1 MNGVVIVAAGTGS
14 RMNMGINK
22 QFIKLEGKE
31 IIAYTI
37 EKFYNNSNIE
47 DIVVVVKEDESEFFK
62 KEILDKYNFKNVKIA
77 YGGKE
82 RQDSVYN
89 GLKLLDEKCD
99 VVLIHDGARPFVS
112 DKIIDKSIEEAKE
125 HKAIVVGVPVK
136 DTIKVIDNDKNDV
149 HKLVEGRKL
158 IIGGVNVPH
167 EKGLLGHS
175 DADVLIHAVM
185 DSILGALALGD
196 IGKHFPDTDEKYKGA
211 DSMKLLEFV
220 YNLINEKGY
229 GIGNIDCTIIAQ
241 SPKMAPHIQNMRE
254 NIAKALNTSIENI
267 TVKATTEE
275 GRGFTGA
282 KEGIAA
288 QSICLLVKV
297 DK

>member
-136 DTIKVIDNDKNDV
+136 DTIKVIDNDKNIVDTPNRSV
-149 HKLVEGRKL
+149 LWAVQTPQTFDYNILIDAYKDAFKNKFYGTDDAMLVER
-158 IIGGVNVPH
+158 IGYKVKMLEGSYNNIKITTL
-167 EKGLLGHS
+167 EDLNIGS
-175 DADVLIHAVM
+175 Q
-185 DSILGALALGD
+185 ILRVQD
-196 IGKHFPDTDEKYKGA
+196 
-211 DSMKLLEFV
+211 
-220 YNLINEKGY
+220 
-229 GIGNIDCTIIAQ
+229 
-241 SPKMAPHIQNMRE
+241 
-254 NIAKALNTSIENI
+254 
-267 TVKATTEE
+267 
-275 GRGFTGA
+275 
-282 KEGIAA
+282 
-288 QSICLLVKV
+288 
-297 DK
+297 

>member
-1 MNGVVIVAAGTGS
+1 
-14 RMNMGINK
+14 
-22 QFIKLEGKE
+22 GKE

-136 DTIKVIDNDKNDV
+136 DTIKVIDNDKNIVDTPNRSV
-149 HKLVEGRKL
+149 LWAVQTPQTFDYNILIDAYKDAFKNKFYGTDDAMLVER
-158 IIGGVNVPH
+158 IGYKVKMLEGSYNNIKITTQ
-167 EKGLLGHS
+167 EDLNIGS
-175 DADVLIHAVM
+175 Q
-185 DSILGALALGD
+185 ILRVQD
-196 IGKHFPDTDEKYKGA
+196 
-211 DSMKLLEFV
+211 
-220 YNLINEKGY
+220 
-229 GIGNIDCTIIAQ
+229 
-241 SPKMAPHIQNMRE
+241 
-254 NIAKALNTSIENI
+254 
-267 TVKATTEE
+267 
-275 GRGFTGA
+275 
-282 KEGIAA
+282 
-288 QSICLLVKV
+288 
-297 DK
+297 

>member
-62 KEILDKYNFKNVKIA
+62 EEILDKYNFKNIKIA

-136 DTIKVIDNDKNDV
+136 DTIKVIDNDKNIVDTPNRSV
-149 HKLVEGRKL
+149 LWAVQTPQTFDYNILIDAYKDAFKNKFYGTDDAMLVER
-158 IIGGVNVPH
+158 IGYKVKMLEGSYNNIKITTQ
-167 EKGLLGHS
+167 EDLNIGS
-175 DADVLIHAVM
+175 Q
-185 DSILGALALGD
+185 ILRVQD
-196 IGKHFPDTDEKYKGA
+196 
-211 DSMKLLEFV
+211 
-220 YNLINEKGY
+220 
-229 GIGNIDCTIIAQ
+229 
-241 SPKMAPHIQNMRE
+241 
-254 NIAKALNTSIENI
+254 
-267 TVKATTEE
+267 
-275 GRGFTGA
+275 
-282 KEGIAA
+282 
-288 QSICLLVKV
+288 
-297 DK
+297 

>member
-14 RMNMGINK
+14 RMKMGINK

-62 KEILDKYNFKNVKIA
+62 KEILDKYNFKNIKIA

-89 GLKLLDEKCD
+89 GLKLLDKKCD

-112 DKIIDKSIEEAKE
+112 DKIIYNCIEEVKE

-136 DTIKVIDNDKNDV
+136 DTIKIIDNDKNIVDTPNRSV
-149 HKLVEGRKL
+149 LWAVQTPQTFDYNILIDAYKDAFKSGFYGTDDAMLVER
-158 IIGGVNVPH
+158 IGYKVKMVEGSYNNIKITTQEELSV
-167 EKGLLGHS
+167 GS
-175 DADVLIHAVM
+175 Q
-185 DSILGALALGD
+185 IL
-196 IGKHFPDTDEKYKGA
+196 K
-211 DSMKLLEFV
+211 
-220 YNLINEKGY
+220 
-229 GIGNIDCTIIAQ
+229 
-241 SPKMAPHIQNMRE
+241 IQ
-254 NIAKALNTSIENI
+254 
-267 TVKATTEE
+267 
-275 GRGFTGA
+275 
-282 KEGIAA
+282 
-288 QSICLLVKV
+288 
-297 DK
+297 D

>member
-14 RMNMGINK
+14 RMKMGINK

-62 KEILDKYNFKNVKIA
+62 KEILDKYNFKNIKIA

-89 GLKLLDEKCD
+89 GLKSLDKKCD

-112 DKIIDKSIEEAKE
+112 DKIIDNCIEEVKE

-136 DTIKVIDNDKNDV
+136 DTIKVIDNDKNIVDTPNRSV
-149 HKLVEGRKL
+149 LWAVQTPQTFDYNILIDAYKDAFKSGFYGTDDAMLVER
-158 IIGGVNVPH
+158 IGYKVKMVEGSYNNIKITTQEDLSV
-167 EKGLLGHS
+167 GS
-175 DADVLIHAVM
+175 Q
-185 DSILGALALGD
+185 IL
-196 IGKHFPDTDEKYKGA
+196 K
-211 DSMKLLEFV
+211 
-220 YNLINEKGY
+220 
-229 GIGNIDCTIIAQ
+229 
-241 SPKMAPHIQNMRE
+241 IQ
-254 NIAKALNTSIENI
+254 
-267 TVKATTEE
+267 
-275 GRGFTGA
+275 
-282 KEGIAA
+282 
-288 QSICLLVKV
+288 
-297 DK
+297 D

>member
-62 KEILDKYNFKNVKIA
+62 KEILDKYNFKNIKIA

-89 GLKLLDEKCD
+89 GLKSLDEKCD

-112 DKIIDKSIEEAKE
+112 DKIIDNCIEEAKE

-136 DTIKVIDNDKNDV
+136 DTIKVIDSDKNIVDTPNRSV
-149 HKLVEGRKL
+149 LWAVQTPQTFDYNILIDAYKDAFKNGFYGTDDAMLVER
-158 IIGGVNVPH
+158 IGHKVKMVEGSYNNIKITTQEDLNV
-167 EKGLLGHS
+167 GS
-175 DADVLIHAVM
+175 Q
-185 DSILGALALGD
+185 IL
-196 IGKHFPDTDEKYKGA
+196 
-211 DSMKLLEFV
+211 SV
-220 YNLINEKGY
+220 
-229 GIGNIDCTIIAQ
+229 
-241 SPKMAPHIQNMRE
+241 QN
-254 NIAKALNTSIENI
+254 
-267 TVKATTEE
+267 
-275 GRGFTGA
+275 
-282 KEGIAA
+282 
-288 QSICLLVKV
+288 
-297 DK
+297 

>member
-62 KEILDKYNFKNVKIA
+62 KEILDKYNFRNVKIA

-136 DTIKVIDNDKNDV
+136 DTIKVIDNDKNIVDTPNRSV
-149 HKLVEGRKL
+149 LWAVQTPQTFDYNILIDAYKDAFKNKFYGTDDAMLVER
-158 IIGGVNVPH
+158 IGYKVKMLEGSYNNIKITTQEDLNV
-167 EKGLLGHS
+167 GS
-175 DADVLIHAVM
+175 Q
-185 DSILGALALGD
+185 ILRVQD
-196 IGKHFPDTDEKYKGA
+196 
-211 DSMKLLEFV
+211 
-220 YNLINEKGY
+220 
-229 GIGNIDCTIIAQ
+229 
-241 SPKMAPHIQNMRE
+241 
-254 NIAKALNTSIENI
+254 
-267 TVKATTEE
+267 
-275 GRGFTGA
+275 
-282 KEGIAA
+282 
-288 QSICLLVKV
+288 
-297 DK
+297 

>member
-14 RMNMGINK
+14 RMNMVINK

-136 DTIKVIDNDKNDV
+136 DTIKVIDNDKNIVDTPNRSV
-149 HKLVEGRKL
+149 LWAVQTPQTFDYNILIDAYKDAFKNKFYGTDDAMLVER
-158 IIGGVNVPH
+158 IGYKVKMLEGSYNNIKITTQ
-167 EKGLLGHS
+167 EDLNIGS
-175 DADVLIHAVM
+175 Q
-185 DSILGALALGD
+185 ILRVQD
-196 IGKHFPDTDEKYKGA
+196 
-211 DSMKLLEFV
+211 
-220 YNLINEKGY
+220 
-229 GIGNIDCTIIAQ
+229 
-241 SPKMAPHIQNMRE
+241 
-254 NIAKALNTSIENI
+254 
-267 TVKATTEE
+267 
-275 GRGFTGA
+275 
-282 KEGIAA
+282 
-288 QSICLLVKV
+288 
-297 DK
+297 

>member
-14 RMNMGINK
+14 RMKMGINK

-62 KEILDKYNFKNVKIA
+62 KEILDKYNFKNIKIA

-89 GLKLLDEKCD
+89 GLKSLDKKCD

-112 DKIIDKSIEEAKE
+112 DKIIYNCIEEVKE

-136 DTIKVIDNDKNDV
+136 DTIKIIDNDKNIVDTPNRSV
-149 HKLVEGRKL
+149 LWAVQTPQTFDYNILIDAYKDAFKSGFYGTDDAMLVERNGYKVKMVEGSYNNIKITTQEDL
-158 IIGGVNVPH
+158 SVG
-167 EKGLLGHS
+167 S
-175 DADVLIHAVM
+175 Q
-185 DSILGALALGD
+185 IL
-196 IGKHFPDTDEKYKGA
+196 K
-211 DSMKLLEFV
+211 
-220 YNLINEKGY
+220 
-229 GIGNIDCTIIAQ
+229 
-241 SPKMAPHIQNMRE
+241 IQ
-254 NIAKALNTSIENI
+254 
-267 TVKATTEE
+267 
-275 GRGFTGA
+275 
-282 KEGIAA
+282 
-288 QSICLLVKV
+288 
-297 DK
+297 D

>member
-62 KEILDKYNFKNVKIA
+62 KEILDKYNFKNIKIA

-89 GLKLLDEKCD
+89 GLKSLDKKCD

-112 DKIIDKSIEEAKE
+112 DKIIDNCIEEVKE

-136 DTIKVIDNDKNDV
+136 DTIKVIDNDKNIVDTPNRSV
-149 HKLVEGRKL
+149 LWAVQTPQTFDYNILIDAYKDAFKSGFYGTDDAMLVER
-158 IIGGVNVPH
+158 IGYKVKMVEGSYNNIKITTKEDLSV
-167 EKGLLGHS
+167 GS
-175 DADVLIHAVM
+175 Q
-185 DSILGALALGD
+185 IL
-196 IGKHFPDTDEKYKGA
+196 K
-211 DSMKLLEFV
+211 
-220 YNLINEKGY
+220 
-229 GIGNIDCTIIAQ
+229 
-241 SPKMAPHIQNMRE
+241 IQ
-254 NIAKALNTSIENI
+254 
-267 TVKATTEE
+267 
-275 GRGFTGA
+275 
-282 KEGIAA
+282 
-288 QSICLLVKV
+288 
-297 DK
+297 D

>member
-89 GLKLLDEKCD
+89 GLRLLDEKCD

-136 DTIKVIDNDKNDV
+136 DTIKVIDNDKNIVDTPSRSV
-149 HKLVEGRKL
+149 LWAVQTPQTFDYNILIDAYKDAFKNKFYGTDDAMLVER
-158 IIGGVNVPH
+158 IGYKVKMLEGSYNNIKITTQ
-167 EKGLLGHS
+167 EDLNIGS
-175 DADVLIHAVM
+175 Q
-185 DSILGALALGD
+185 ILRVQD
-196 IGKHFPDTDEKYKGA
+196 
-211 DSMKLLEFV
+211 
-220 YNLINEKGY
+220 
-229 GIGNIDCTIIAQ
+229 
-241 SPKMAPHIQNMRE
+241 
-254 NIAKALNTSIENI
+254 
-267 TVKATTEE
+267 
-275 GRGFTGA
+275 
-282 KEGIAA
+282 
-288 QSICLLVKV
+288 
-297 DK
+297 

>member
-112 DKIIDKSIEEAKE
+112 DKIIDKSIEEANE

-136 DTIKVIDNDKNDV
+136 DTIKVIDNDKNIVDTPNRSV
-149 HKLVEGRKL
+149 LWAVQTPQTFDYNILIDAYKDAFKNKFYGTDDAMLVER
-158 IIGGVNVPH
+158 IGYKVKMLEGSYNNIKITTQ
-167 EKGLLGHS
+167 EDLNIGS
-175 DADVLIHAVM
+175 Q
-185 DSILGALALGD
+185 ILRVQD
-196 IGKHFPDTDEKYKGA
+196 
-211 DSMKLLEFV
+211 
-220 YNLINEKGY
+220 
-229 GIGNIDCTIIAQ
+229 
-241 SPKMAPHIQNMRE
+241 
-254 NIAKALNTSIENI
+254 
-267 TVKATTEE
+267 
-275 GRGFTGA
+275 
-282 KEGIAA
+282 
-288 QSICLLVKV
+288 
-297 DK
+297 

>member
-62 KEILDKYNFKNVKIA
+62 KEILDKYNFKNIKIA

-89 GLKLLDEKCD
+89 GLKSLDKKCD
-99 VVLIHDGARPFVS
+99 IVLIHDGARPFVS
-112 DKIIDKSIEEAKE
+112 DKIIYNCIEEVKE

-136 DTIKVIDNDKNDV
+136 DTIKVIDNDKNIVDTPNRSV
-149 HKLVEGRKL
+149 LWAVQTPQTFDYNILIDAYKDAFKSGFYGTDDAMLVER
-158 IIGGVNVPH
+158 IGYKVKMVEGSYNNIKITTKEDLSV
-167 EKGLLGHS
+167 GS
-175 DADVLIHAVM
+175 Q
-185 DSILGALALGD
+185 IL
-196 IGKHFPDTDEKYKGA
+196 K
-211 DSMKLLEFV
+211 
-220 YNLINEKGY
+220 
-229 GIGNIDCTIIAQ
+229 
-241 SPKMAPHIQNMRE
+241 IQ
-254 NIAKALNTSIENI
+254 
-267 TVKATTEE
+267 
-275 GRGFTGA
+275 
-282 KEGIAA
+282 
-288 QSICLLVKV
+288 
-297 DK
+297 D

>member
-136 DTIKVIDNDKNDV
+136 DTIKVIDNDKNIVDTPNRSV
-149 HKLVEGRKL
+149 LWAVQTPQTFDYNILIDAYKDAFKNKFYGTDDAMLVER
-158 IIGGVNVPH
+158 IGYKVKMLEGSYNNIKITTQ
-167 EKGLLGHS
+167 EDLN
-175 DADVLIHAVM
+175 
-185 DSILGALALGD
+185 
-196 IGKHFPDTDEKYKGA
+196 IGSQRLRVQD
-211 DSMKLLEFV
+211 
-220 YNLINEKGY
+220 
-229 GIGNIDCTIIAQ
+229 
-241 SPKMAPHIQNMRE
+241 
-254 NIAKALNTSIENI
+254 
-267 TVKATTEE
+267 
-275 GRGFTGA
+275 
-282 KEGIAA
+282 
-288 QSICLLVKV
+288 
-297 DK
+297 

>member
-136 DTIKVIDNDKNDV
+136 DTIKAIDNDKNIVDTPNRSV
-149 HKLVEGRKL
+149 LWAVQTPQTFDYNILIDAYKDAFKNKFYGTDDAMLVER
-158 IIGGVNVPH
+158 IGYKVKMLEGSYNNIKITTQ
-167 EKGLLGHS
+167 EDLNIGS
-175 DADVLIHAVM
+175 Q
-185 DSILGALALGD
+185 ILRVQD
-196 IGKHFPDTDEKYKGA
+196 
-211 DSMKLLEFV
+211 
-220 YNLINEKGY
+220 
-229 GIGNIDCTIIAQ
+229 
-241 SPKMAPHIQNMRE
+241 
-254 NIAKALNTSIENI
+254 
-267 TVKATTEE
+267 
-275 GRGFTGA
+275 
-282 KEGIAA
+282 
-288 QSICLLVKV
+288 
-297 DK
+297 

>member
-136 DTIKVIDNDKNDV
+136 DTIKVIDNDKNIVDTPNRSV
-149 HKLVEGRKL
+149 LWAVQTPQTFDYNILIDAYKDAFKNKFYGTDDAMLVER
-158 IIGGVNVPH
+158 IGYKVKRLEGSYNNIKITTQ
-167 EKGLLGHS
+167 EDLNIGS
-175 DADVLIHAVM
+175 Q
-185 DSILGALALGD
+185 ILRVQD
-196 IGKHFPDTDEKYKGA
+196 
-211 DSMKLLEFV
+211 
-220 YNLINEKGY
+220 
-229 GIGNIDCTIIAQ
+229 
-241 SPKMAPHIQNMRE
+241 
-254 NIAKALNTSIENI
+254 
-267 TVKATTEE
+267 
-275 GRGFTGA
+275 
-282 KEGIAA
+282 
-288 QSICLLVKV
+288 
-297 DK
+297 

>member
-125 HKAIVVGVPVK
+125 NKAIVVGVPVK
-136 DTIKVIDNDKNDV
+136 DTIKVIDNDKNIVDTPNRSV
-149 HKLVEGRKL
+149 LWAVQTPQTFDYNILIDAYKDAFKNKFYGTDDAMLVER
-158 IIGGVNVPH
+158 IGYKVKMLEGSYNNIKITTQ
-167 EKGLLGHS
+167 EDLNIGS
-175 DADVLIHAVM
+175 Q
-185 DSILGALALGD
+185 ILRVQD
-196 IGKHFPDTDEKYKGA
+196 
-211 DSMKLLEFV
+211 
-220 YNLINEKGY
+220 
-229 GIGNIDCTIIAQ
+229 
-241 SPKMAPHIQNMRE
+241 
-254 NIAKALNTSIENI
+254 
-267 TVKATTEE
+267 
-275 GRGFTGA
+275 
-282 KEGIAA
+282 
-288 QSICLLVKV
+288 
-297 DK
+297 

>member
-136 DTIKVIDNDKNDV
+136 DTIKVIDNDKNIVDTPNRSV
-149 HKLVEGRKL
+149 LWAVQTPQTFDYNILIDAYKDAFKNKFYGTDDAMLVER
-158 IIGGVNVPH
+158 IGYKVKMLEGSYNNIKITTQEDLSV
-167 EKGLLGHS
+167 GS
-175 DADVLIHAVM
+175 Q
-185 DSILGALALGD
+185 ILRVQD
-196 IGKHFPDTDEKYKGA
+196 
-211 DSMKLLEFV
+211 
-220 YNLINEKGY
+220 
-229 GIGNIDCTIIAQ
+229 
-241 SPKMAPHIQNMRE
+241 
-254 NIAKALNTSIENI
+254 
-267 TVKATTEE
+267 
-275 GRGFTGA
+275 
-282 KEGIAA
+282 
-288 QSICLLVKV
+288 
-297 DK
+297 

>member
-62 KEILDKYNFKNVKIA
+62 KEILDKYNFKNVKTA

-136 DTIKVIDNDKNDV
+136 DTIKVIDNDKNIVDTPNRSV
-149 HKLVEGRKL
+149 LWAVQTPQTFDYNILIDAYKDAFKNKFYGTDDAMLVER
-158 IIGGVNVPH
+158 IGYKVKMLEGSYNNIKITTQ
-167 EKGLLGHS
+167 EDLNIGS
-175 DADVLIHAVM
+175 Q
-185 DSILGALALGD
+185 ILRVQD
-196 IGKHFPDTDEKYKGA
+196 
-211 DSMKLLEFV
+211 
-220 YNLINEKGY
+220 
-229 GIGNIDCTIIAQ
+229 
-241 SPKMAPHIQNMRE
+241 
-254 NIAKALNTSIENI
+254 
-267 TVKATTEE
+267 
-275 GRGFTGA
+275 
-282 KEGIAA
+282 
-288 QSICLLVKV
+288 
-297 DK
+297 

>member
-31 IIAYTI
+31 IIAYTN
-37 EKFYNNSNIE
+37 EKFYYNSNIE

-136 DTIKVIDNDKNDV
+136 DTIKVIDNDKNIVDTPNRSV
-149 HKLVEGRKL
+149 LWAVQTPQTFDYNILIDAYKDAFKNKFYGTDDAMLVER
-158 IIGGVNVPH
+158 IGYKVKMLEGSYNNIKITTQ
-167 EKGLLGHS
+167 EDLNIGS
-175 DADVLIHAVM
+175 Q
-185 DSILGALALGD
+185 ILRVQD
-196 IGKHFPDTDEKYKGA
+196 
-211 DSMKLLEFV
+211 
-220 YNLINEKGY
+220 
-229 GIGNIDCTIIAQ
+229 
-241 SPKMAPHIQNMRE
+241 
-254 NIAKALNTSIENI
+254 
-267 TVKATTEE
+267 
-275 GRGFTGA
+275 
-282 KEGIAA
+282 
-288 QSICLLVKV
+288 
-297 DK
+297 

>member
-14 RMNMGINK
+14 RMKMGINK

-62 KEILDKYNFKNVKIA
+62 KEILDKYNFKNIKIA

-89 GLKLLDEKCD
+89 GLKLLDKKCD

-112 DKIIDKSIEEAKE
+112 DKIIYNCIEEVKE

-136 DTIKVIDNDKNDV
+136 DTIKIIDNDKNIVDTPNRSV
-149 HKLVEGRKL
+149 LWAVQTPQTFDYNILIDAYKDAYKSGFYGTDDAMLVER
-158 IIGGVNVPH
+158 IGYKVKMVEGSYNNIKITTKEDLSV
-167 EKGLLGHS
+167 GS
-175 DADVLIHAVM
+175 Q
-185 DSILGALALGD
+185 IL
-196 IGKHFPDTDEKYKGA
+196 K
-211 DSMKLLEFV
+211 
-220 YNLINEKGY
+220 
-229 GIGNIDCTIIAQ
+229 
-241 SPKMAPHIQNMRE
+241 IQ
-254 NIAKALNTSIENI
+254 
-267 TVKATTEE
+267 
-275 GRGFTGA
+275 
-282 KEGIAA
+282 
-288 QSICLLVKV
+288 
-297 DK
+297 D